1 MVKGIP
7 AETLILLKEEAM
19 IRLDKYISERTE
31 YTRSSIRDLVR
42 KKQITVDGITAKA
55 PDMKIDPETASV
67 CVCGNEVRASEYRY
81 VLLNKPEGY
90 VCSTSEHDG
99 RNVMELI
106 PPEMRAKDMFPA
118 GRLDKD
124 SLGALLLT
132 NDGGLAH
139 RILSPSRHIP
149 KIYIVKLDRVFQ
161 NNYVDQFKNGIK
173 LDVNETCLPAKVRRA
188 ENCDTLAFVELH
200 EGKFHQV
207 KRMFKA
213 VDNSVEKLMRVSY
226 GGLILP
232 ETLGFGECVELLHKD
247 VENLFSPP
255 DFDAFCEEF
264 DSVFSAILTKP
275 ITSTLAIKYLANQA
289 KV

>member
-1 MVKGIP
+1 
-7 AETLILLKEEAM
+7 M